1 MVAGHL
7 QIKNNVYYMVL
18 SYTDEQTG
26 KRKEKW
32 ISTGLHAK
40 GNKTRAEKMLSDA
53 RKTFE
58 PPKSQSSDLSSDMK
72 FSDYMLLWLEIIRP
86 TVEKTTYASY
96 TNMVKS
102 KIVPYFEKKD
112 ITVASLRAKDIQM
125 FYANELKTVSP
136 NTVIHEHANIHRAL
150 KYAVKMDLID
160 FNPADKVDRPKKQKY
175 IAEHYNLEELAALF
189 EATKTH
195 YLGLLIQVTAFY
207 GLRRSEVLGLK
218 WDAIDFE
225 NKTITIKHILTS
237 VKLDGKQTIVREDR
251 AKTKSSLRSLPLVPR
266 FETAF
271 KELKEQQEE
280 NRRVCGDCYCTEYLD
295 YIFVNGLGKI
305 YHPEHVSQVFRNI
318 IEENGFR
325 KIRFH
330 DLRHS
335 CASLLLANGVS
346 LKEIQEWLGHSDIAT
361 TADIYSHLD
370 FKSKISSANLMDGVL
385 NLPEPVIREDW
396 GVQD

>member
-7 QIKNNVYYMVL
+7 QIKNNIFYMVL
-18 SYTDEQTG
+18 SYTDEQKG
-26 KRKEKW
+26 KRKWKW
-32 ISTGLHAK
+32 ISTGLQTK
-40 GNKTRAEKMLSDA
+40 GNKTRAEKMLAEA

-58 PPKSQSSDLSSDMK
+58 PPKAQSGDLTSDMK

-96 TNMVKS
+96 TNMVTN
-102 KIVPYFEKKD
+102 KIVPYFEKTD
-112 ITVASLRAKDIQM
+112 ISLSGLAAKDIQL
-125 FYANELKTVSP
+125 FYASELKTVSP

-150 KYAVKMDLID
+150 KYALKMDLINY
-160 FNPADKVDRPKKQKY
+160 NPADKVDRPKKQKF
-175 IAEHYNLEELAALF
+175 IAEHYSLEELGSLF
-189 EATKTH
+189 EVTKNH
-195 YLGLLIQVTAFY
+195 HLGLLIQVTAFY

-237 VKLDGKQTIVREDR
+237 VRVDGKQTIVQEDR

-271 KELKEQQEE
+271 RELKEQQEE
-280 NRRVCGDCYCTEYLD
+280 NRRVCGNCYCTDYLD

-305 YHPEHVSQVFRNI
+305 FHPEKVSESFRRI
-318 IEENGFR
+318 LADNGLR

-370 FKSKISSANLMDGVL
+370 FKSKLSSAYLMDDVL
-385 NLPEPVIREDW
+385 KLPEPLIKEGW
-396 GVQD
+396 GVD

>member
-7 QIKNNVYYMVL
+7 RIKNNIYYMVL
-18 SYTDEQTG
+18 SYTDEQTR

-32 ISTGLHAK
+32 ISTHLTAK
-40 GNKTRAEKMLSDA
+40 GNKTRAEHMLIEA
-53 RKTFE
+53 RKAFK
-58 PPKSQSSDLSSDMK
+58 PPRSLSGDLNSDMK

-96 TNMVKS
+96 TSMVKN

-112 ITVASLRAKDIQM
+112 LTVASIAAKDIQM
-125 FYANELKTVSP
+125 FYAHELKTVSP

-150 KYAVKMDLID
+150 KYALKMDLID
-160 FNPADKVDRPKKQKY
+160 FNPADKVDRPKKQKF
-175 IAEHYNLEELAALF
+175 IAEHYSLEELEALF
-189 EATKTH
+189 DASKNH

-207 GLRRSEVLGLK
+207 GLRRSETLGLR

-225 NKTITIKHILTS
+225 NKTITIKHILTT
-237 VKLDGKQTIVREDR
+237 VQIDGKQTIIKEDR

-266 FETAF
+266 FEKAF
-271 KELKEQQEE
+271 RELKEQQEE
-280 NRRVCGDCYCTEYLD
+280 NRRVCGKSYCNEYNG
-295 YIFVNGLGKI
+295 YIFVNGIGKI
-305 YHPEHVSQVFRNI
+305 YNPNNVTEAFGKLLK
-318 IEENGFR
+318 ENGLR

-370 FKSKISSANLMDGVL
+370 FKSKISSAYLMDGVL
-385 NLPEPVIREDW
+385 NLPEPIIKEDW
-396 GVQD
+396 GVE

>member
-7 QIKNNVYYMVL
+7 RIKNNIYYMVL
-18 SYTDEQTG
+18 SYTDEQTR

-32 ISTGLHAK
+32 ISTHLTAK
-40 GNKTRAEKMLSDA
+40 GNKTRAEHMLIET
-53 RKTFE
+53 RKAFK
-58 PPKSQSSDLSSDMK
+58 PPRSLSGDLNSDMK

-96 TNMVKS
+96 TSMVKN

-112 ITVASLRAKDIQM
+112 LTVASITAKDIQM
-125 FYANELKTVSP
+125 FYAHELKTVSP

-150 KYAVKMDLID
+150 KYALKMDLID
-160 FNPADKVDRPKKQKY
+160 FNPADKVDRPKKQKF
-175 IAEHYNLEELAALF
+175 IAEHYSLEELEALF
-189 EATKTH
+189 DASKNH

-207 GLRRSEVLGLK
+207 GLRRSETLGLR

-225 NKTITIKHILTS
+225 NKTITIKHILTT
-237 VKLDGKQTIVREDR
+237 VQIDGKQTIIKEDR

-266 FETAF
+266 FEKAF
-271 KELKEQQEE
+271 RELKEQQEE
-280 NRRVCGDCYCTEYLD
+280 NRRVCGKSYCTEYID
-295 YIFVNGLGKI
+295 YVFVNGIGKI
-305 YHPEHVSQVFRNI
+305 YNPNNVTEAFGKLLK
-318 IEENGFR
+318 ENGLR

-370 FKSKISSANLMDGVL
+370 FKSKISSAYLMDGVL
-385 NLPEPVIREDW
+385 NLPEPIIKEDW
-396 GVQD
+396 GVE

>member
-7 QIKNNVYYMVL
+7 QIKNDVYYMVL

-32 ISTGLHAK
+32 ISTGLRVK
-40 GNKTRAEKMLSDA
+40 GNKTRAEKMLSNA

-58 PPKSQSSDLSSDMK
+58 PPKSQSNDLSSDMK

-125 FYANELKTVSP
+125 FYASELKTVSP

-175 IAEHYNLEELAALF
+175 IAEHYSLEELAALF

-266 FETAF
+266 FENAF

-280 NRRVCGDCYCTEYLD
+280 NRRVCGNCYCAEYLD

-305 YHPEHVSQVFRNI
+305 YHPEKVSQVFRNI

-370 FKSKISSANLMDGVL
+370 FKSKISSAYLMDGVL
-385 NLPEPVIREDW
+385 NLPEPVIKEDW
-396 GVQD
+396 GVQE

>member
-7 QIKNNVYYMVL
+7 RIKNNIYYMVL
-18 SYTDEQTG
+18 SYTDEQTR

-32 ISTGLHAK
+32 ISTHLTVK
-40 GNKTRAEKMLSDA
+40 GNKTRAEHMLIET
-53 RKTFE
+53 RKAFK
-58 PPKSQSSDLSSDMK
+58 PPRSLSADLNSDMK

-96 TNMVKS
+96 TSMVKN

-112 ITVASLRAKDIQM
+112 ITLEGLAAKDIQM
-125 FYANELKTVSP
+125 FYAHELKTVSP

-150 KYAVKMDLID
+150 KYALKMDLID
-160 FNPADKVDRPKKQKY
+160 FNPADKVDRPKKQKF
-175 IAEHYNLEELAALF
+175 IAEHYSLEELEALF
-189 EATKTH
+189 DASKNH

-207 GLRRSEVLGLK
+207 GLRRSETLGLR

-225 NKTITIKHILTS
+225 NKTITIKHILTT
-237 VKLDGKQTIVREDR
+237 VQIDGKQTIIKEDR

-266 FETAF
+266 FEKAF
-271 KELKEQQEE
+271 RELKEQQKE
-280 NRRVCGDCYCTEYLD
+280 NRRVCGKSYCTEYID
-295 YIFVNGLGKI
+295 YVFVNGIGKI
-305 YHPEHVSQVFRNI
+305 YNPNNVTEAFGKLLK
-318 IEENGFR
+318 ENGLR

-370 FKSKISSANLMDGVL
+370 FKSKISSAYLMDGVL
-385 NLPEPVIREDW
+385 NLPEPIIKEDW
-396 GVQD
+396 GVE

>member
-7 QIKNNVYYMVL
+7 RIKNNIYYMVL
-18 SYTDEQTG
+18 SYTDEQTR

-32 ISTGLHAK
+32 ISTHLTAK
-40 GNKTRAEKMLSDA
+40 GNKTRAEHMLIET
-53 RKTFE
+53 RKAFK
-58 PPKSQSSDLSSDMK
+58 PPRSLSSDLNSDMK

-96 TNMVKS
+96 TSMVKN

-112 ITVASLRAKDIQM
+112 LTVASIAAKDLQM
-125 FYANELKTVSP
+125 FYAHELKTVSP

-150 KYAVKMDLID
+150 KYALKMDLID
-160 FNPADKVDRPKKQKY
+160 FNPADKVDRPKKQKF
-175 IAEHYNLEELAALF
+175 IAEHYSLEELEALF
-189 EATKTH
+189 DASKNH

-207 GLRRSEVLGLK
+207 GLRRSETLGLR

-225 NKTITIKHILTS
+225 NKTITIKHILTT
-237 VKLDGKQTIVREDR
+237 VQIDGKQTIIKEDR

-266 FETAF
+266 FEKAF

-280 NRRVCGDCYCTEYLD
+280 NRRVCGKSYCTEYID
-295 YIFVNGLGKI
+295 YIFVNGIGKI
-305 YHPEHVSQVFRNI
+305 YNPNSVTEAFGKLLK
-318 IEENGFR
+318 ENGLR

-370 FKSKISSANLMDGVL
+370 FKSKISSAYLMDGVL
-385 NLPEPVIREDW
+385 NLPEPIIKEDW
-396 GVQD
+396 GVE